1 MSSEILGSAENVLKG
16 NLGGAWDVKHGY
28 ADAYTDLG
36 IARRFGGS
44 AAAYSWRDIGAM
56 NGPVVK
62 VRRDVDGQGTDP
74 EEDFS
79 ASQVSSDALE
89 DWVNGKLE
97 TTLPADVAT
106 ASAAYSLRKVRAD
119 YNGNAVRIRRRA
131 DDVEVNVAF
140 DSEDKV
146 SVSSPISNIQESS
159 SNNDTTATDLN
170 GFLNEQVELINQDFS
185 TDTTGF
191 QQLTGGNNTA
201 ERITTD
207 GFSSSTS
214 LQFNFTNSTNTYFT
228 PRTNLKMIDFDGAT
242 YTIRFYAKAVSG
254 SADLRIRIGTG
265 DIVLDVDYDDNGG
278 EWKQYTQTFVNDGGQ
293 QASDFRGRSLTFF
306 PTSNVATVWLID
318 NFELIQEDNHSARVH
333 TWYDQ
338 TDNNDAIEETAV
350 NQPKIAENGSVFNHI
365 NFDGNA
371 FLNVGANL
379 MDATDGTTSMVMSNI
394 DIDIQTFYLSNRGGN
409 NGFNFF
415 NDTGSGEK
423 GKFKYAFVGSGASLT
438 SNAFVSDNSDDKFL
452 VTFTKDSND
461 REFFGNG
468 AVLADDG
475 ASNTYTSAG
484 ATNTSI
490 GKQGNSSTASSDK
503 LMRVY
508 EIISYN
514 SDQSDNRFKI
524 ESNINNYYGL
534 YNDANA
540 FSANAQVDGTGS
552 TVSNAS
558 KDGGTLTLSSASG
571 NNYLYFQLTETV
583 PATSGDIFISFN
595 YESSDDSVNL
605 NNVKLR
611 DDADNAKS
619 GDLVDSSGSAITIQ
633 KNGFYSGKL
642 ASANLTNT
650 GTRLAF
656 LTNQTTDGY
665 TFTISNLRYSRIA
678 RNGFVETWYDQSGN
692 GNNATQGTATNQP
705 AIVENGGLV
714 TVNSKPAIKFD
725 GSDNYLIIDSELKF
739 NSSDSDKANT
749 IFNVASIVSGNR
761 SYMGLGSGTFNW
773 LGVPYLNDY
782 IYRDNGGNIISTSE
796 TVPLNQQIS
805 FTFVSDESNDIETY
819 QNGTS
824 IDTNDSTFTSHLRI
838 KNIGRSY
845 NGANYNEMSSQEIV
859 FYADDKTSDI
869 SDLHNDINNYYGI

>member
-1 MSSEILGSAENVLKG
+1 
-16 NLGGAWDVKHGY
+16 
-28 ADAYTDLG
+28 
-36 IARRFGGS
+36 
-44 AAAYSWRDIGAM
+44 
-56 NGPVVK
+56 
-62 VRRDVDGQGTDP
+62 
-74 EEDFS
+74 
-79 ASQVSSDALE
+79 
-89 DWVNGKLE
+89 
-97 TTLPADVAT
+97 
-106 ASAAYSLRKVRAD
+106 
-119 YNGNAVRIRRRA
+119 
-131 DDVEVNVAF
+131 
-140 DSEDKV
+140 
-146 SVSSPISNIQESS
+146 
-159 SNNDTTATDLN
+159 
-170 GFLNEQVELINQDFS
+170 
-185 TDTTGF
+185 
-191 QQLTGGNNTA
+191 
-201 ERITTD
+201 
-207 GFSSSTS
+207 
-214 LQFNFTNSTNTYFT
+214 
-228 PRTNLKMIDFDGAT
+228 
-242 YTIRFYAKAVSG
+242 
-254 SADLRIRIGTG
+254 
-265 DIVLDVDYDDNGG
+265 
-278 EWKQYTQTFVNDGGQ
+278 
-293 QASDFRGRSLTFF
+293 
-306 PTSNVATVWLID
+306 
-318 NFELIQEDNHSARVH
+318 
-333 TWYDQ
+333 
-338 TDNNDAIEETAV
+338 
-350 NQPKIAENGSVFNHI
+350 
-365 NFDGNA
+365 
-371 FLNVGANL
+371 VGC
-379 MDATDGTTSMVMSNI
+379 
-394 DIDIQTFYLSNRGGN
+394 
-409 NGFNFF
+409 
-415 NDTGSGEK
+415 
-423 GKFKYAFVGSGASLT
+423 FVGSGASLT